1 LKAKRKGSAGNVER
15 KSEMNMQEEY
25 KTKVKDQLIKEF
37 DIKNVMAVPKIT
49 KIVVNV
55 GTGEAIKS
63 KEMHTQILNDMT
75 TITGQKPKVTKAR
88 VSIAGFN
95 IRVGMNVGMTSTLRG
110 ARMYDFYEKL
120 VKIVLPRLRDFRGV
134 PLKSFDQVGNYTLG
148 ITEHT
153 VFPEID
159 LGKVD
164 HARGLEI
171 TIVTSTKDREQSKRL
186 LELMGMPF
194 EKPLEKGNK

>member
-1 LKAKRKGSAGNVER
+1 MQKTDLKPI
-15 KSEMNMQEEY
+15 QD
-25 KTKVKDQLIKEF
+25 TLIKEF
-37 DIKNVMAVPKIT
+37 DIKNVMAVPKLT

-63 KEMHTQILNDMT
+63 KEIHAKILDDMT

-159 LGKVD
+159 LAKVD

-194 EKPLEKGNK
+194 EKEAGKGAR

>member
-1 LKAKRKGSAGNVER
+1 MQKSDLKEVQKKLI
-15 KSEMNMQEEY
+15 EEF
-25 KTKVKDQLIKEF
+25 K
-37 DIKNVMAVPKIT
+37 IKNKMAVPKLV

-63 KEMHTQILNDMT
+63 KEIQTKIINDLT
-75 TITGQKPKVTKAR
+75 SITGQKPKITKAR

-95 IRVGMNVGMTSTLRG
+95 IRVGMNVGAVVTLRKQ
-110 ARMYDFYEKL
+110 RMYDFYEKL

-134 PLKSFDQVGNYTLG
+134 PVKSFDKAGNYTLG
-148 ITEHT
+148 IVEHT

-164 HARGLEI
+164 KARGMEI
-171 TIVTSTKDREQSKRL
+171 TIITSTKNKEESKRL
-186 LELMGMPF
+186 LELLGMPF
-194 EKPLEKGNK
+194 EKENK

>member
-1 LKAKRKGSAGNVER
+1 MSLREDYDKTIKKQLVE
-15 KSEMNMQEEY
+15 
-25 KTKVKDQLIKEF
+25 EF
-37 DIKNVMAVPKIT
+37 DIKNVMAIPKIT

-63 KEMHTQILNDMT
+63 KEIGAKIANDLAI
-75 TITGQKPKVTKAR
+75 ITGQKPKITKAR

-95 IRVGMNVGMTSTLRG
+95 IRLGMDVGMAVTLRG

-134 PLKSFDQVGNYTLG
+134 PLKSFDKAGNYTLG
-148 ITEHT
+148 IAEHT

-159 LGKVD
+159 LAKVD
-164 HARGLEI
+164 RPRGMEI
-171 TIVTSTKDREQSKRL
+171 TIVTSTKDPVLSKRL
-186 LELMGMPF
+186 LELLGMPYSKL
-194 EKPLEKGNK
+194 EEKGNK